1 MLEYL
6 YYLAKWGQT
15 FGFLTAGSPPMYVR
29 LIALNALF
37 LGLYAIRK
45 AAGAQPMSAGATL
58 FVQMGVLAA
67 NLLVLFQPEAETF
80 IRSLT
85 DRY

>member
-6 YYLAKWGQT
+6 YLAKWDQA
-15 FGFLTAGSPPMYVR
+15 FGFLAAGSPPMFVR
-29 LIALNALF
+29 LMALNALF
-37 LGLYAIRK
+37 LGLYGIRK

-58 FVQMGVLAA
+58 FMQLAVLAA
-67 NLLVLFQPEAETF
+67 NLLVLFQAETEIF

-85 DRY
+85 ER

>member
-6 YYLAKWGQT
+6 YLAKWDQT
-15 FGFLTAGSPPMYVR
+15 FGFLTAGSPPMFAR
-29 LIALNALF
+29 LMALNALF

-45 AAGAQPMSAGATL
+45 AAGAQAMSAGATL
-58 FVQMGVLAA
+58 FVQLAVMAA

-80 IRSLT
+80 IRGLT
-85 DRY
+85 GGY

>member
-1 MLEYL
+1 MLQYL
-6 YYLAKWGQT
+6 YLAKWDQT

-29 LIALNALF
+29 LMALNALF

-58 FVQMGVLAA
+58 FVQLGVLAA

>member
-6 YYLAKWGQT
+6 YLANWDQT
-15 FGFLTAGSPPMYVR
+15 FGFLTAGSPPMFVR
-29 LIALNALF
+29 LMALNALF

-45 AAGAQPMSAGATL
+45 AAGAQAMSAGATL
-58 FVQMGVLAA
+58 FVQLSVVAA

-80 IRSLT
+80 IRSFT
-85 DRY
+85 ESS

>member
-6 YYLAKWGQT
+6 YLANWDQT
-15 FGFLTAGSPPMYVR
+15 FGFLTAGSPPMFVR
-29 LIALNALF
+29 LMALNALF

-45 AAGAQPMSAGATL
+45 AAGARPMSAWATL
-58 FVQMGVLAA
+58 FVQLAVLAA
-67 NLLVLFQPEAETF
+67 NLLVLFQAEAEIF

-85 DRY
+85 GRY

>member
-6 YYLAKWGQT
+6 YLSQWDQT
-15 FGFLTAGSPPMYVR
+15 FGFLTAGSPPMFVR
-29 LIALNALF
+29 LMALNALF

-58 FVQMGVLAA
+58 FVQLGVLAA
-67 NLLVLFQPEAETF
+67 NLLVLFQPDAETF

-85 DRY
+85 NRY

>member
-1 MLEYL
+1 MGPDFRLPDRR
-6 YYLAKWGQT
+6 Q
-15 FGFLTAGSPPMYVR
+15 PPDVRR

>member
-15 FGFLTAGSPPMYVR
+15 VGFLTAGSPPMYVR

>member
-80 IRSLT
+80 ISSLT

>member
-85 DRY
+85 YRY

>member
-6 YYLAKWGQT
+6 YLANWDQT
-15 FGFLTAGSPPMYVR
+15 VGFLTAGSPPMFAR
-29 LIALNALF
+29 LMALNALF

-45 AAGAQPMSAGATL
+45 AAGAQAMSAGATL
-58 FVQMGVLAA
+58 FVQLAVMAA

-80 IRSLT
+80 IRGLT
-85 DRY
+85 GGY

>member
-6 YYLAKWGQT
+6 YSLAKWGQT